1 MSDFTFSSISG
12 FSERSSASGRV
23 MMKVLPLPES
33 LTQSIRPPH
42 LIEHALHDG
51 KPQPCTGIGGTGVTH
66 FL

>member
-1 MSDFTFSSISG
+1 MSAFTFSSISG

-23 MMKVLPLPES
+23 MMKGAPLTEIADAVD
-33 LTQSIRPPH
+33 TAPH